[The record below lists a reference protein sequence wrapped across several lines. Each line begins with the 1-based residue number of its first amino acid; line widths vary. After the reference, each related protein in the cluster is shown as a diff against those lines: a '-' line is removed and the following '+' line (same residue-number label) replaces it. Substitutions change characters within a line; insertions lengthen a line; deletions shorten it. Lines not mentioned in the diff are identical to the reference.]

1 MKSMKTGIPRI
12 IMYSLDFFFGS
23 FRSIADYEYIYCF
36 CSEGYE
42 LMGTTYDVT
51 CIPDDIVCNTTSY
64 RSFDGT
70 CNNLNIP
77 IYGAAVLAVL
87 AQSRFLDP
95 EYADG
100 ICFLFI
106 YILLVHLFTLIL
118 LYKSDSFSWQYL

>member
-77 IYGAAVLAVL
+77 IYGAANT

-95 EYADG
+95 NMQMVYVF
-100 ICFLFI
+100 FLFI
-106 YILLVHLFTLIL
+106 FC
-118 LYKSDSFSWQYL
+118 